1 MSEEGLDRSEVGS
14 VVEKVGCE
22 GVAEFVRGHFEGDG
36 GMLEIFIQHVPNGAG
51 G

>member
-1 MSEEGLDRSEVGS
+1 VPKEGLDRSEVGA

-22 GVAEFVRGHFEGDG
+22 GVAEFVRSHFEGDG
-36 GMLEIFIQHVPNGAG
+36 GVLEVFIQRVSNGAG